1 MSHENDPKEQ
11 PLISHLIELRDRIL
25 RCLLVVLAIFLC
37 LFPFA
42 NEIYTF
48 VAAPL
53 TDVLPEGTQMIATA
67 VTSPFFA
74 PFKLTFFTAVF
85 LAVPFLLH
93 QLWAFI
99 APGLYKNE
107 IKIAFPILVSSIL
120 LFYLGIAFSYFVVLG
135 FIFRFFT
142 SVGPE
147 GVAIMTDISLYLDFV
162 LLMFFAFGLTFEIPI
177 ATVLLI
183 ISGATTPKSLA
194 QKRPYVVIG
203 CFVAG
208 MLLTPADP
216 FSQSML
222 AIPMWMLFELGIVA
236 GRILRKEGVG
246 EDADETDEESDDDTD
261 DDKKASDKNSKE
273 GTEAKT

>member
-1 MSHENDPKEQ
+1 MAHETDPKEQ
-11 PLISHLIELRDRIL
+11 PLISHLIELRDRIM
-25 RCLLVVLAIFLC
+25 RCLLVVLVIFLC
-37 LFPFA
+37 LFPFS

-48 VAAPL
+48 VASPVIN
-53 TDVLPEGTQMIATA
+53 VLPEGAEMIATQ

-74 PFKLTFFTAVF
+74 PFKLTFFAAIF

-107 IKIAFPILVSSIL
+107 IKVAFPILVSSVV
-120 LFYLGIAFSYFVVLG
+120 LFYLGIAFSYYVVLG
-135 FIFRFFT
+135 FIFGFFT

-147 GVAIMTDISLYLDFV
+147 DVVIMTDITEYLNFV

-183 ISGATTPKSLA
+183 ISGATTPKKLTE
-194 QKRPYVVIG
+194 KRPYVVIG

-222 AIPMWMLFELGIVA
+222 AIPMWMLFEAGVVA
-236 GRILRKEGVG
+236 GRIFYSSAEEVAE
-246 EDADETDEESDDDTD
+246 ED
-261 DDKKASDKNSKE
+261 
-273 GTEAKT
+273 TEANKEKSNEKTAAGAKESQSDTKV

>member
-1 MSHENDPKEQ
+1 MTLENNPKEQ
-11 PLISHLIELRDRIL
+11 PLISHLVELRDRIL
-25 RCLLVVLAIFLC
+25 RCLLVVLVVFLC

-42 NEIYTF
+42 NDIYTF
-48 VAAPL
+48 VASPL
-53 TDVLPEGTQMIATA
+53 MNVLPEGAEMIATQ

-74 PFKLTFFTAVF
+74 PFKLAFFSAVF
-85 LAVPFLLH
+85 ICVPFLLH

-107 IKIAFPILVSSIL
+107 IKTAFPILISSII

-135 FIFRFFT
+135 FIFGFFT
-142 SVGPE
+142 SSAPDGIV
-147 GVAIMTDISLYLDFV
+147 VMTDITEYLNFV

-183 ISGATTPKSLA
+183 ISGVTTPEKLI

-203 CFVAG
+203 CFITG

-222 AIPMWMLFELGIVA
+222 AIPMWMLFETGVIA
-236 GRILRKEGVG
+236 GKIIYKKN
-246 EDADETDEESDDDTD
+246 DDD
-261 DDKKASDKNSKE
+261 SKQE
-273 GTEAKT
+273 KGGEEVKS

>member
-1 MSHENDPKEQ
+1 MALENDPKEQ

-25 RCLLVVLAIFLC
+25 RSLLVVLVIFLC

-48 VAAPL
+48 VASPL
-53 TDVLPEGTQMIATA
+53 INVIPEGAEMIATQD
-67 VTSPFFA
+67 TSHILV
-74 PFKLTFFTAVF
+74 PFKLSIFVAVF
-85 LAVPFLLH
+85 ISVPFLLH
-93 QLWAFI
+93 QVWAFI
-99 APGLYKNE
+99 DPGLYRNE
-107 IKIAFPILVSSIL
+107 IKIDFPILVSSII

-135 FIFRFFT
+135 FIFGFFT
-142 SVGPE
+142 SVAPE
-147 GVAIMTDISLYLDFV
+147 GVAIMTDISEYLNFV

-183 ISGATTPKSLA
+183 ISGATTPEKLT

-222 AIPMWMLFELGIVA
+222 AMPMWMLFEA
-236 GRILRKEGVG
+236 GVIAGKIIYKKG
-246 EDADETDEESDDDTD
+246 EEEDNEE
-261 DDKKASDKNSKE
+261 ASDES
-273 GTEAKT
+273 AS

>member
-1 MSHENDPKEQ
+1 MSIESDPKEQ
-11 PLISHLIELRDRIL
+11 PLISHLIELRDRIM
-25 RCLLVVLAIFLC
+25 RCLLVVLLVFLC

-42 NEIYTF
+42 NDIYTF

-53 TDVLPEGTQMIATA
+53 TNVLPEGTQMIATA

-74 PFKLTFFTAVF
+74 PFKLTFFTAIF
-85 LAVPFLLH
+85 IAIPFLLH

-107 IKIAFPILVSSIL
+107 IKIAFPILVSSIV
-120 LFYLGIAFSYFVVLG
+120 LFYVGVAFSYYVVLG
-135 FIFRFFT
+135 FIFAFFT
-142 SVGPE
+142 SVGPD

-183 ISGATTPKSLA
+183 ISGATTPKKLGE
-194 QKRPYVVIG
+194 KRPYVVIG
-203 CFVAG
+203 CFVVG

-236 GRILRKEGVG
+236 GRILHRKRKETS
-246 EDADETDEESDDDTD
+246 EDAEKESEDNEE
-261 DDKKASDKNSKE
+261 
-273 GTEAKT
+273 EAKV

>member
-1 MSHENDPKEQ
+1 MALETDPKEQ
-11 PLISHLIELRDRIL
+11 PLISHLVELRDRIL
-25 RCLLVVLAIFLC
+25 RCLLVVGIIFLC

-42 NEIYTF
+42 NDIYTF
-48 VAAPL
+48 VASPL
-53 TDVLPEGTQMIATA
+53 LNVLPEGAQMIATQ

-74 PFKLTFFTAVF
+74 PFKLAFFTAVF
-85 LAVPFLLH
+85 ISVPFLLH
-93 QLWAFI
+93 QIWAFI

-107 IKIAFPILVSSIL
+107 IKTAFPILVSSII
-120 LFYLGIAFSYFVVLG
+120 LFYLGIAFSYFVVLS
-135 FIFRFFT
+135 FIFGFFT
-142 SVGPE
+142 SVAPE
-147 GVAIMTDISLYLDFV
+147 GVAIMTDINEYLSFV

-183 ISGATTPKSLA
+183 ISGATTPEKLT

-222 AIPMWMLFELGIVA
+222 AIPMWMLFELGVIA
-236 GRILRKEGVG
+236 GRIIYKKSDEDESEKE
-246 EDADETDEESDDDTD
+246 DEENEEESP
-261 DDKKASDKNSKE
+261 
-273 GTEAKT
+273 

>member
-1 MSHENDPKEQ
+1 MALENDPKEQ

-25 RCLLVVLAIFLC
+25 RSLLVVLVIFLC

-48 VAAPL
+48 AASPL
-53 TDVLPEGTQMIATA
+53 LKVLPEGAEMIATQ
-67 VTSPFFA
+67 VTSPFFV
-74 PFKLTFFTAVF
+74 PFKLSFFVAVF
-85 LAVPFLLH
+85 ISVPFLLH
-93 QLWAFI
+93 QVWAFI
-99 APGLYKNE
+99 APGLYRNE
-107 IKIAFPILVSSIL
+107 IKIAFPILVSSII

-135 FIFRFFT
+135 FIFGFFT
-142 SVGPE
+142 SVAPE
-147 GVAIMTDISLYLDFV
+147 GVAIMTDISEYLNFV

-183 ISGATTPKSLA
+183 VSGATTPEKLV

-222 AIPMWMLFELGIVA
+222 AIPMWMLFEA
-236 GRILRKEGVG
+236 GVIAGKIIYKKS
-246 EDADETDEESDDDTD
+246 DEEDGENSEENEEP
-261 DDKKASDKNSKE
+261 AS
-273 GTEAKT
+273 

>member
-1 MSHENDPKEQ
+1 MALENDPKEQ
-11 PLISHLIELRDRIL
+11 PLISHLVELRDRIM
-25 RCLLVVLAIFLC
+25 RSLLVVLVIFLC

-42 NEIYTF
+42 NDIYTF
-48 VAAPL
+48 VASPL
-53 TDVLPEGTQMIATA
+53 LNVLPEGAEMIATQ

-74 PFKLTFFTAVF
+74 PFKLAFFTAVF
-85 LAVPFLLH
+85 ISVPFLLH

-99 APGLYKNE
+99 APGLYRNE
-107 IKIAFPILVSSIL
+107 IKIAFPILVSSII
-120 LFYLGIAFSYFVVLG
+120 LFYLGIAFSYYVVLG
-135 FIFRFFT
+135 FIFGFFT
-142 SVGPE
+142 SVAPD
-147 GVAIMTDISLYLDFV
+147 GVAIMTDITEYLNFV

-183 ISGATTPKSLA
+183 ISGATTPEKLT

-222 AIPMWMLFELGIVA
+222 AIPMWMLFEA
-236 GRILRKEGVG
+236 GVIAGKIIYKK
-246 EDADETDEESDDDTD
+246 DEEANGKDGDDGGNKEESDEPI
-261 DDKKASDKNSKE
+261 S
-273 GTEAKT
+273 

>member
-1 MSHENDPKEQ
+1 MALENDPKEQ
-11 PLISHLIELRDRIL
+11 PLISHLIELRDRIM
-25 RCLLVVLAIFLC
+25 RSLLVVLLIFLC

-42 NEIYTF
+42 NDIYTF
-48 VAAPL
+48 VATPL
-53 TDVLPEGTQMIATA
+53 INVLPEGAEMIATQ

-74 PFKLTFFTAVF
+74 PFKLAFFSAVF
-85 LAVPFLLH
+85 IAVPFLLH

-99 APGLYKNE
+99 APGLYKKE
-107 IKIAFPILVSSIL
+107 IKIAFPILISSII

-135 FIFRFFT
+135 FIFSFFT
-142 SVGPE
+142 SSAPE
-147 GVAIMTDISLYLDFV
+147 GVAIMTDITEYLNFV

-183 ISGATTPKSLA
+183 ISGATTPKKLT

-203 CFVAG
+203 CFVVG

-222 AIPMWMLFELGIVA
+222 AIPMWMLFEA
-236 GRILRKEGVG
+236 GVIAGKIFYKK
-246 EDADETDEESDDDTD
+246 DEESDEED
-261 DDKKASDKNSKE
+261 E
-273 GTEAKT
+273 

>member
-85 LAVPFLLH
+85 LCSTI
-93 QLWAFI
+93 FI
-99 APGLYKNE
+99 A
-107 IKIAFPILVSSIL
+107 ST
-120 LFYLGIAFSYFVVLG
+120 LG
-135 FIFRFFT
+135 FYR
-142 SVGPE
+142 
-147 GVAIMTDISLYLDFV
+147 A
-162 LLMFFAFGLTFEIPI
+162 
-177 ATVLLI
+177 
-183 ISGATTPKSLA
+183 GA
-194 QKRPYVVIG
+194 V
-203 CFVAG
+203 
-208 MLLTPADP
+208 
-216 FSQSML
+216 
-222 AIPMWMLFELGIVA
+222 
-236 GRILRKEGVG
+236 
-246 EDADETDEESDDDTD
+246 
-261 DDKKASDKNSKE
+261 
-273 GTEAKT
+273 

>member
-1 MSHENDPKEQ
+1 MALENDPKEQ

-25 RCLLVVLAIFLC
+25 RCLLVVLVVFLC

-48 VAAPL
+48 VASPL
-53 TDVLPEGTQMIATA
+53 LDVLPEGAEMIATQ

-74 PFKLTFFTAVF
+74 PFKLSFFAAVF
-85 LAVPFLLH
+85 LSVPFLLH
-93 QLWAFI
+93 QIWAFI

-107 IKIAFPILVSSIL
+107 IKTAFPILVSSLI
-120 LFYLGIAFSYFVVLG
+120 LFYLGVAFSYFIVLG
-135 FIFRFFT
+135 FIFGFFT
-142 SVGPE
+142 SVAPD
-147 GVAIMTDISLYLDFV
+147 GVVIMTDITEYLNFV

-183 ISGATTPKSLA
+183 ISGATTPEKLT

-222 AIPMWMLFELGIVA
+222 AIPMWMLFEA
-236 GRILRKEGVG
+236 GVIAGKIIYKKKE
-246 EDADETDEESDDDTD
+246 DDDEDEE
-261 DDKKASDKNSKE
+261 KAEEES
-273 GTEAKT
+273 